1 MTTADAKNDQKPGRF
16 RLPDPPE
23 READEATQFD
33 QLFKTGNAHYLI
45 QHFGNRET
53 TLVEADRW
61 MVASPSTD
69 LADARQP
76 DLLIAFDVK
85 PAVYEANN
93 GYVVSEQGKPPDF
106 VIEIASESTAS
117 IDVGEKRDHYAAL
130 GILEYWRFDKTG
142 EFYGARLAGDRLVGG
157 AYQPIPIDEM
167 RDGNLRGYSAVLN
180 LIVRWEQGQLG
191 WYGPGTEHH
200 IATLDSERARAD
212 GERQARVA
220 AEARAENAE
229 ARIRELEQRLQPG
242 NAEPPTAHNTQPSL
256 THGDAGRPDLRGG
269 RFCNWVPH
277 RLVSPAVQHGTQRG
291 LGDHYAAGT
300 SGSAMSVPK

>member
-53 TLVEADRW
+53 TLVEANRW

-76 DLLIAFDVK
+76 DLLIAFHVK
-85 PAVYEANN
+85 PAAYEANN

-117 IDVGEKRDHYAAL
+117 IDVGEKRDDYATL
-130 GILEYWRFDKTG
+130 GILEYWRFDNTG
-142 EFYGARLAGDRLVGG
+142 EFYGARLAGDRLVDG
-157 AYQPIPIDEM
+157 AYQPIPIDVL
-167 RDGNLRGYSAVLN
+167 DDDVLQGHSAALN
-180 LIVRWEQGQLG
+180 LILRWEQGQLG
-191 WYGPGTEHH
+191 WYDPETEQH
-200 IATLDSERARAD
+200 IATLDTERARTD
-212 GERQARVA
+212 GEYVARVA
-220 AEARAENAE
+220 AAARAENAE
-229 ARIRELEQRLQPG
+229 ARIRELEQRLQ
-242 NAEPPTAHNTQPSL
+242 Q
-256 THGDAGRPDLRGG
+256 
-269 RFCNWVPH
+269 
-277 RLVSPAVQHGTQRG
+277 Q
-291 LGDHYAAGT
+291 
-300 SGSAMSVPK
+300 GS

>member
-1 MTTADAKNDQKPGRF
+1 MTTADAKTTKSPSRF

-33 QLFKTGNAHYLI
+33 QLTKTGNAYHLAR
-45 QHFGNRET
+45 HLGNPDT

-117 IDVGEKRDHYAAL
+117 IDVGAKRDDYAAL

-142 EFYGARLAGDRLVGG
+142 EFHGARLAGDRLVHG
-157 AYQPIPIDEM
+157 AYQPIPID
-167 RDGNLRGYSAVLN
+167 DLDDAVLQGYSAVLN
-180 LIVRWEQGQLG
+180 LILRWEQGQLG
-191 WYGPGTEHH
+191 WYDPVTEQH
-200 IATLDSERARAD
+200 IATLDTERARAD
-212 GERQARVA
+212 SEHSGRIAAEARAENERERADGEHQARVA

-229 ARIRELEQRLQPG
+229 ARIRELEQRLQ
-242 NAEPPTAHNTQPSL
+242 Q
-256 THGDAGRPDLRGG
+256 
-269 RFCNWVPH
+269 
-277 RLVSPAVQHGTQRG
+277 Q
-291 LGDHYAAGT
+291 
-300 SGSAMSVPK
+300 GS

>member
-45 QHFGNRET
+45 RHFGNRET

-69 LADARQP
+69 LADALQP

-106 VIEIASESTAS
+106 VIEIASESMAS
-117 IDVGEKRDHYAAL
+117 IDVGEKRDDYAAL

-157 AYQPIPIDEM
+157 AYQPIPIDEL
-167 RDGNLRGYSAVLN
+167 RDGNLRGYSTVLN
-180 LIVRWEQGQLG
+180 LIIRWEQGQLG
-191 WYGPGTEHH
+191 WYGPGTEQH
-200 IATLDSERARAD
+200 IATFDTERARADSERARAD
-212 GERQARVA
+212 GEHDARVA
-220 AEARAENAE
+220 AEARAENAEARAENAE
-229 ARIRELEQRLQPG
+229 ARIRELEQRLQ
-242 NAEPPTAHNTQPSL
+242 Q
-256 THGDAGRPDLRGG
+256 
-269 RFCNWVPH
+269 
-277 RLVSPAVQHGTQRG
+277 Q
-291 LGDHYAAGT
+291 
-300 SGSAMSVPK
+300 GS

>member
-1 MTTADAKNDQKPGRF
+1 MTTADAKTTKSPSRF
-16 RLPDPPE
+16 RLPDPPQ

-117 IDVGEKRDHYAAL
+117 IDVGEKRDDYAAL

-142 EFYGARLAGDRLVGG
+142 EFYGAKLAGDRLVSR
-157 AYQPIPIDEM
+157 AYQPIPIDELE
-167 RDGNLRGYSAVLN
+167 DGSLESYSAVLN
-180 LIVRWEQGQLG
+180 LNLRWENERLG
-191 WYGPGTEHH
+191 WHDPETGRHIPTYEDEHEAR
-200 IATLDSERARAD
+200 ITAEARAD
-212 GERQARVA
+212 SEHEARVA
-220 AEARAENAE
+220 AES
-229 ARIRELEQRLQPG
+229 RIRELEERLQRR
-242 NAEPPTAHNTQPSL
+242 ES
-256 THGDAGRPDLRGG
+256 
-269 RFCNWVPH
+269 
-277 RLVSPAVQHGTQRG
+277 
-291 LGDHYAAGT
+291 
-300 SGSAMSVPK
+300 